1 MDRPASFLPTIKCSS
16 CGQEIEIS
24 MMGEHVCG
32 GGAEEVAA
40 PPPPAPANFDQFM
53 SYGSKSN
60 NSKSYNDN
68 YSNNNYNDN
77 NSFGYGSRDQD
88 RSNRL
93 PPKVDTSAANRSY
106 YRAGQLTPVSNSSGS
121 QSVSPKTP
129 VGMMMGGMRTGGLGS
144 SNNGASGRG
153 NDRGGSSYSNNG
165 GGNEYFE
172 PKIAGEFDSPSQP
185 RRPGGYGVMD
195 DVVDAYPPPSTS
207 PKRQQPNLLQRMNT
221 IAPGPFDM
229 NSSSAGSGGLG
240 RKPTNARNAF
250 PRQANNSDY
259 SRENMEKA
267 NNTFPI
273 NNSSSSSNNNNN
285 NGNDDDFQPP
295 LFNRAGTFP
304 RLNESAEPPSRTP
317 SAPGPRPDRNRRQ
330 QDNMSN
336 YNNDAYSSG
345 NNNYNSPTYG
355 GNPYSNGNSPPSD
368 RTRRPSMGPDTSRAP
383 PPRTSLLRPRTSG
396 RDGSSSGSS
405 NGSIP
410 QINLAAEFGIG
421 NPYHSASNSMS
432 STVSSVL
439 SRPGIPFSSSQSSF
453 SSASSFSTSS
463 STNSLN
469 NINNAREQQRPKPS
483 NNNNN
488 NNNNMAD
495 FDSLMNDLQSMN
507 TRDEP
512 VPARRPS
519 QDDRGRTGGYGGFG
533 DSSNSIASSNSNKSY
548 NSNNN
553 SGYNSS
559 NGSRTSPDRRPQSR
573 GRNDMRGDMRDDM
586 DRGYGVNLRREPSR
600 ARDPSLGRSNTRAA
614 AQPPMPPMPPMPSR
628 GNCKACGDLITGK
641 SVSSA
646 DGRLTGR
653 YHKACFVCTTCSEPF
668 SSATFYVH
676 DDKPYCES
684 HYHAVNG
691 SLCGTCNIGI
701 EGPYLADEA
710 DTKHHPN
717 CFVCGDCQQPLRDGY
732 FEVSGGVYCERDALK
747 RVQQMWLSQSM
758 PTSAAPST
766 SSSRGGGMG
775 NSLTVPRGLPSGPN
789 VARRPSAGLP
799 NSNAMG
805 SAARPFGLPSGNRL
819 APRPRMEKRMT
830 RLGMM

>member
-24 MMGEHVCG
+24 MMGEHICG
-32 GGAEEVAA
+32 KGAEEAAA
-40 PPPPAPANFDQFM
+40 PKQPPPSNFDQFM

-60 NSKSYNDN
+60 NTTNV
-68 YSNNNYNDN
+68 NNSSRIYNDN
-77 NSFGYGSRDQD
+77 NASYGYDSRDQN

-129 VGMMMGGMRTGGLGS
+129 VGMMMGGGGGGGMRTGGLGGPS
-144 SNNGASGRG
+144 RGLDRG
-153 NDRGGSSYSNNG
+153 NDRGNN

-172 PKIAGEFDSPSQP
+172 PKIAGEFDSP
-185 RRPGGYGVMD
+185 RRPGDYGGLD
-195 DVVDAYPPPSTS
+195 DVAYPPPTSS

-229 NSSSAGSGGLG
+229 SSGAGSGGLA

-250 PRQANNSDY
+250 PRQASNSDY
-259 SRENMEKA
+259 SRENTEKA
-267 NNTFPI
+267 GNYTAAS
-273 NNSSSSSNNNNN
+273 NSNGNGNRSNS
-285 NGNDDDFQPP
+285 NDDDFQPP
-295 LFNRAGTFP
+295 SFNRAGTFP
-304 RLNESAEPPSRTP
+304 RLSESAEPPSRTP
-317 SAPGPRPDRNRRQ
+317 SAPGPRPDRSRRQ
-330 QDNMSN
+330 PDNMSN
-336 YNNDAYSSG
+336 YNDAYG
-345 NNNYNSPTYG
+345 NNNNNNYNNSPTYG

-368 RTRRPSMGPDTSRAP
+368 HMRRPSMGPDTSRAP

-439 SRPGIPFSSSQSSF
+439 SRPGVPFSSSQSSF

-463 STNSLN
+463 STNSLSNAN
-469 NINNAREQQRPKPS
+469 NVREQQRPKPS
-483 NNNNN
+483 TNNGS
-488 NNNNMAD
+488 NNNNMPD
-495 FDSLMNDLQSMN
+495 FDSLMSDLQSMN

-512 VPARRPS
+512 EPVRRPS
-519 QDDRGRTGGYGGFG
+519 QDDRGRAGGYGGFG
-533 DSSNSIASSNSNKSY
+533 NNN
-548 NSNNN
+548 NNNNNN
-553 SGYNSS
+553 SGYGSY
-559 NGSRTSPDRRPQSR
+559 NGSRSSPDRRPQSR
-573 GRNDMRGDMRDDM
+573 GRNDVRDDM
-586 DRGYGVNLRREPSR
+586 DRGYGVNLHREPSR
-600 ARDPSLGRSNTRAA
+600 ARDSSLGRSNTRAA
-614 AQPPMPPMPPMPSR
+614 GAAAAAPPSMPSMPSIPSR

-676 DDKPYCES
+676 DDKPYCER

-747 RVQQMWLSQSM
+747 RVQQAWLSQTV
-758 PTSAAPST
+758 PTPT
-766 SSSRGGGMG
+766 SSSAPSRGYGGFGGMG

-789 VARRPSAGLP
+789 LARRPSVGLP
-799 NSNAMG
+799 NPNAMG